1 MGVLDDLIAKEF
13 GVKTRHYINRE
24 LAEVGTAAS
33 KVIRADNDRLA
44 FLIINMSSNAMY
56 LAPEDIPSSA
66 KGIILAANGGYYG
79 ALWSE
84 ELHLVGY
91 QWNIIAAGAASDLF
105 TFEVVGYK
113 SGKD

>member
-24 LAEVGTAAS
+24 IAEVGTTAL
-33 KVIRADNDRLA
+33 KVARADNDRLA
-44 FLIINMSSNAMY
+44 FLIINMSANKMY
-56 LAPEDIPSSA
+56 LAPEVTPSSEQ
-66 KGIILAANGGYYG
+66 GIILAANGGYYG

-91 QWNIIAAGAASDLF
+91 QWNIVAADASSDLF

-113 SGKD
+113 SEKG